1 MSKPPASPTCHACA
15 TLFRAQLNHFASPF
29 SHALRMSDEPDSPNE
44 VPNKNRARSARAF
57 TSLLLGIFGLLLGGG
72 AYLLHRW
79 HTSPPAF
86 MQLGEAGT
94 QNATN
99 AAPAQNATNAL
110 QDLLKQKTTKPLQ
123 QEIASKLLG
132 FSTAIAVLA
141 GIIGAAGLITGVL
154 SLRLD
159 HTERG
164 KAWAGTLFSV
174 VAILAWGLAG
184 WNTVLQVRIKQKAIA
199 QIGDEF
205 ANYTNIINNAMNMA
219 DDLLPGV
226 RAGQDTVIY
235 ENEWRG
241 KKAPDL
247 RVQPVNSRGD
257 VLLSEQRD
265 VRPVLLAILNT
276 QLVSSQQVI
285 EVLQE
290 LHRDIPASDLLILV
304 VSHREEPSALNAAV
318 EARRIRFLI
327 GKADSPVEPYKDALS
342 PTVFAIDHTGVIRKA
357 LVGNDAGK
365 TDSLRT
371 IARGLVNS
379 AKQPR

>member
-1 MSKPPASPTCHACA
+1 
-15 TLFRAQLNHFASPF
+15 
-29 SHALRMSDEPDSPNE
+29 MSDDPEKPNE
-44 VPNKNRARSARAF
+44 MPKKKRAGSARAF

-72 AYLLHRW
+72 AYLLHHW

-99 AAPAQNATNAL
+99 AAPAQTATNAL
-110 QDLLKQKTTKPLQ
+110 QDILKQKTTKPLQ

-159 HTERG
+159 DAERG
-164 KAWAGTLFSV
+164 KAWIGAHLSGI
-174 VAILAWGLAG
+174 AILAWGLAG

-205 ANYTNIINNAMNMA
+205 ANYTNVINNAMNMA

-235 ENEWRG
+235 EDEWRG

-276 QLVSSQQVI
+276 KLVTSQQVI
-285 EVLQE
+285 DVLQE

-304 VSHREEPSALNAAV
+304 VSHREEPDALRAAV
-318 EARRIRFLI
+318 EAKGIRFLV

-365 TDSLRT
+365 ADNLRT
-371 IARGLVNS
+371 IARGLVKS
-379 AKQPR
+379 AKRR

>member
-1 MSKPPASPTCHACA
+1 
-15 TLFRAQLNHFASPF
+15 
-29 SHALRMSDEPDSPNE
+29 MSDEPDNPNE
-44 VPNKNRARSARAF
+44 APKKKRPGSARAF
-57 TSLLLGIFGLLLGGG
+57 TSLLLGIFSLLLGGG
-72 AYLLHRW
+72 AYLLHHW
-79 HTSPPAF
+79 HTSPPDF

-99 AAPAQNATNAL
+99 AAPAQTATNAL
-110 QDLLKQKTTKPLQ
+110 QDMLKQKTTKPLQ

-141 GIIGAAGLITGVL
+141 GIIGAVGLITGVL

-159 HTERG
+159 DAERG
-164 KAWAGTLFSV
+164 KAWLGTFFSII
-174 VAILAWGLAG
+174 AILAWGLAG

-205 ANYTNIINNAMNMA
+205 SNYTNIINQAMGPV
-219 DDLLPGV
+219 DDLFAGM
-226 RAGQDTVIY
+226 RGGQDTVIY
-235 ENEWRG
+235 ENDWRG

-257 VLLSEQRD
+257 VLLSEQQD
-265 VRPVLLAILNT
+265 VRPVLLAVLNT
-276 QLVSSQQVI
+276 QSVLCQPVI
-285 EVLQE
+285 NVLNE
-290 LHRDIPASDLLILV
+290 LHRDTPSSDLLILV
-304 VSHREEPSALNAAV
+304 ISHREEPAALRTAV
-318 EARRIRFLI
+318 ETKGIRFLT
-327 GKADSPVEPYKDALS
+327 GKADSPVEPYKNAAS

-365 TDSLRT
+365 ADNLRT

-379 AKQPR
+379 AKRR